1 MIDDNHLRTGWQV
14 LHMLFK
20 RSPQNNGA
28 VCVLMASQPEALN
41 CRQEQTE
48 HNK

>member
-28 VCVLMASQPEALN
+28 VLCTDGKPTRGVELQAGTNGTQ
-41 CRQEQTE
+41 
-48 HNK
+48 